1 MRKIILTKR
10 LREAGDLFGI
20 TLLDHLILADERY
33 YSFADQGWPGA

>member
-1 MRKIILTKR
+1 LTKR

-20 TLLDHLILADERY
+20 PLLDHLVLADERY